1 MKKYYAIG
9 FIIVASALF
18 AYHFYAAENAEEN
31 LDTAIQEITKKL
43 DPPLSVSYS
52 NIEVHPFSGDIHFQ
66 DLNIIR
72 NRDIRRA
79 RSVHFDFSY
88 FDFLNISLFGPE
100 YGLKRI
106 NSGNVT
112 FDRVSFTNRATLT
125 EIKIDSLGA
134 NYRGELWQLLRIGF
148 KDTLTTSEHSLSGKG
163 TRFTFSMPENFGVIK
178 ADTLA
183 LNSSFSYRADEETLS
198 GQFSLKDLTWNPT
211 PSFSNKYR
219 FFIQGFGYQ
228 ADAIPFR
235 HANAEFQYESANSL
249 VSISDMTLDS
259 ELFTGSMAGELKID
273 SLSYSDSSI
282 QEATIR
288 IGDFAPQLQNFLSNA
303 EKLFGINIPLTNN
316 ELSIKVSGTLE
327 EPAFNLPGN

>member
-9 FIIVASALF
+9 FIILASALF
-18 AYHFYAAENAEEN
+18 AYHFYAADNAEEN
-31 LDTAIQEITKKL
+31 MDTAIQETTKKL

-52 NIEVHPFSGDIHFQ
+52 SIEVRPFSGDIHFQ

-106 NSGNVT
+106 SSGNVT
-112 FDRVSFTNRATLT
+112 FDHVSFTNRATLS
-125 EIKIDSLGA
+125 EVKIDYLSA
-134 NYRGELWQLLRIGF
+134 NYRGDLWKLLRIGF
-148 KDTLTTSEHSLSGKG
+148 EDTLTASEHSLSAKG

-178 ADTLA
+178 ADTLV
-183 LNSSFSYRADEETLS
+183 LNNSFKYQADGELLD
-198 GQFSLKDLTWNPT
+198 GDFSLRDLTWSPT
-211 PSFSNKYR
+211 ASFSDKYR

-228 ADAIPFR
+228 PDSIPFR
-235 HANAEFQYESANSL
+235 QANAEFRYKSANNL
-249 VSISDMTLDS
+249 VSISEMNLDS
-259 ELFTGSMAGELKID
+259 ELFTGSLTGELKID
-273 SLSYSDSSI
+273 SVSYSASSI
-282 QEATIR
+282 ENASIR

-303 EKLFGINIPLTNN
+303 EKLFGVKIPIAND
-316 ELSIKVSGTLE
+316 ELSIGLSGTLA
-327 EPAFNLPGN
+327 EPKFRLPDT